1 MVVAVDF
8 DYRKF
13 SHESEAINGGLDS
26 VAARFAVKATYD
38 QGQGD
43 KTVKC
48 DALTARFVTRH
59 VLKPVRRDALT
70 ARFVTPTRFA
80 TMW

>member
-1 MVVAVDF
+1 M
-8 DYRKF
+8 
-13 SHESEAINGGLDS
+13 DS

-59 VLKPVRRDALT
+59 VLKPVRRDALIARFVTRHVLKPVRRDALT